1 MTGEGVE
8 EERGRQG
15 KCADGEVKT
24 CSSTKNCRSDVPERR
39 MTMKV

>member
-15 KCADGEVKT
+15 KRVDGFVKT
-24 CSSTKNCRSDVPERR
+24 CRPLINCRSDARVVTWRG
-39 MTMKV
+39 